1 MPALLWAALQYFRL
15 QHITFDSYLNSIVQN
30 TIILYK
36 HYFSPKWSFPVRY
49 DSVMVWG
56 QLYITTHTRSSWFFL
71 FFFFFFVGWVFF
83 PQVFLFSY
91 WFFNLKGDADVFKEG
106 QEAASWLM
114 RALRLEVVLAAIRER
129 GSWRGLVL
137 LEKQRTG
144 ICSGDRGAQTKR
156 RLKRVA
162 RRNART
168 WVEVLVGIE
177 DKSV

>member
-36 HYFSPKWSFPVRY
+36 HCFSLKWSFPVRY
-49 DSVMVWG
+49 NSVMVWG
-56 QLYITTHTRSSWFFL
+56 QLYITTHTGSSWFFWG
-71 FFFFFFVGWVFF
+71 FFFFVGWVFF

-129 GSWRGLVL
+129 GSWRRLVL

-162 RRNART
+162 RRNARM